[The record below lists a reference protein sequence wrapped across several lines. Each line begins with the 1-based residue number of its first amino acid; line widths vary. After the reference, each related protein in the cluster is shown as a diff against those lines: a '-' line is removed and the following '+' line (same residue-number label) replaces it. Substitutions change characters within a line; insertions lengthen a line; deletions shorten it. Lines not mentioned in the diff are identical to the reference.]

1 MKVVLDIDKL
11 LLDDDISESEY
22 TRLKV
27 LAAKDTGSLAFNI
40 LIGFGVIATAA
51 GALSLLRSA
60 AASIALGVAL
70 SLAGVMLRARYI
82 RQWGVLGAILLLV
95 GSMLAAG
102 GIIIRTEGG
111 VSGFLAVTVLC
122 LAGGVLARSSLLVA
136 MAALALS
143 ATVGAAT
150 AYEHAMYTLV
160 IRQPTVT
167 VLLFGLLSWLA
178 YRLSLRLVSDYQR
191 LAIIFARTCLFLVNL
206 GFWVGSLWGDS
217 LWQERGTWDFNSGT
231 VVPSSVFIAGWAA
244 GLIVTGVWAVRVNRR
259 WVVNLLAVFG
269 AIHFYTQ
276 YFEWLGASP
285 TTILGS
291 GLAALG
297 IALAIVRYNARFKAP
312 PSVVSPLLSS
322 ALR

>member
-11 LLDDDISESEY
+11 LLDKDITESEY
-22 TRLKV
+22 ARLKA

-51 GALSLLRSA
+51 GALALLRSA
-60 AASIALGVAL
+60 PASIVLGFAL
-70 SLAGVMLRARYI
+70 SLAGVSLRARYV

-95 GSMLAAG
+95 GSILAAG

-111 VSGFLAVTVLC
+111 TSGFLAVTVLC
-122 LAGGVLARSSLLVA
+122 LAGGILARSSLLVA

-150 AYEHAMYTLV
+150 AYDHAMYGLV
-160 IRQPTVT
+160 IRQPSVT

-178 YRLSLRLVSDYQR
+178 YRLSLRLATDYQR
-191 LAIIFARTCLFLVNL
+191 LAIIFARTSLFLVNL

-217 LWQERGTWDFNSGT
+217 LWRERNVWDFNSGT
-231 VVPSSVFIAGWAA
+231 VVPSWVFVVGWAV
-244 GLIVTGVWAVRVNRR
+244 GLIATGVWAVRVNRR

-276 YFEWLGASP
+276 YFERLGASP
-285 TTILGS
+285 STILGS

-297 IALAIVRYNARFKAP
+297 IAVAIVRYNARFITLGER
-312 PSVVSPLLSS
+312 S
-322 ALR
+322 

>member
-11 LLDDDISESEY
+11 LLDKDITESEY
-22 TRLKV
+22 ARLKA

-51 GALSLLRSA
+51 GALALLRSA
-60 AASIALGVAL
+60 PASIVLGVAL
-70 SLAGVMLRARYI
+70 SLAG
-82 RQWGVLGAILLLV
+82 
-95 GSMLAAG
+95 
-102 GIIIRTEGG
+102 GI
-111 VSGFLAVTVLC
+111 
-122 LAGGVLARSSLLVA
+122 LARSSLLVA

-150 AYEHAMYTLV
+150 AYDHAMYGLV
-160 IRQPTVT
+160 IRQPSVT

-178 YRLSLRLVSDYQR
+178 YRLSLRLATDYQR
-191 LAIIFARTCLFLVNL
+191 LAIIFARTSLFLVNL

-217 LWQERGTWDFNSGT
+217 LWRERDVWDFNSGT
-231 VVPSSVFIAGWAA
+231 VVPSWVFVVGWAV
-244 GLIVTGVWAVRVNRR
+244 GLIATGVWAVRVNRR

-276 YFEWLGASP
+276 YFERLGASP
-285 TTILGS
+285 STILGS

-297 IALAIVRYNARFKAP
+297 IAVAIVRYNARFITLGER
-312 PSVVSPLLSS
+312 SLGRLQDRV
-322 ALR
+322 

>member
-11 LLDDDISESEY
+11 LLDKDITESEY
-22 TRLKV
+22 ARLKA

-40 LIGFGVIATAA
+40 L
-51 GALSLLRSA
+51 
-60 AASIALGVAL
+60 LGVAL
-70 SLAGVMLRARYI
+70 SLAGVSLRARYV

-95 GSMLAAG
+95 GSILAAG
-102 GIIIRTEGG
+102 GIIVRTEGG
-111 VSGFLAVTVLC
+111 TSGFLAVTVLC
-122 LAGGVLARSSLLVA
+122 LAGGILARSSLLVA

-150 AYEHAMYTLV
+150 AYDHAMYGLV
-160 IRQPTVT
+160 IRQPSVT

-178 YRLSLRLVSDYQR
+178 YRLSLRLATDYQR
-191 LAIIFARTCLFLVNL
+191 LAIMFARTCLFLVNL

-217 LWQERGTWDFNSGT
+217 LWRERDVWDFNSGT
-231 VVPSSVFIAGWAA
+231 VVPSSVFTAGWAA
-244 GLIVTGVWAVRVNRR
+244 ALIVTGVWAVRVNRR

-285 TTILGS
+285 STSLGS

-297 IALAIVRYNARFKAP
+297 
-312 PSVVSPLLSS
+312 
-322 ALR
+322 

>member
-11 LLDDDISESEY
+11 LLDNDITESEY
-22 TRLKV
+22 ARLKA

-51 GALSLLRSA
+51 GALALLRSA
-60 AASIALGVAL
+60 PASIVLGVAL
-70 SLAGVMLRARYI
+70 SLAGVSLRARYI

-95 GSMLAAG
+95 GSILAAG

-111 VSGFLAVTVLC
+111 TSGFLAVTVLC
-122 LAGGVLARSSLLVA
+122 LAGGILARSSLLVA

-150 AYEHAMYTLV
+150 AYDHAMYGLV
-160 IRQPTVT
+160 IRQPSVT

-178 YRLSLRLVSDYQR
+178 YRLSLRLATDYQR
-191 LAIIFARTCLFLVNL
+191 LAIIFARTSLFLVNL

-217 LWQERGTWDFNSGT
+217 LWRGRDVWDFNSGT
-231 VVPSSVFIAGWAA
+231 VVPSWVFVVGWAV
-244 GLIVTGVWAVRVNRR
+244 GLIATGVWAVRVNRR

-269 AIHFYTQ
+269 AVHFYTQ
-276 YFEWLGASP
+276 YFERLGASP
-285 TTILGS
+285 STILGS

-297 IALAIVRYNARFKAP
+297 IAVAIVRYNARFKPPGALPEEAP
-312 PSVVSPLLSS
+312 V
-322 ALR
+322 LR